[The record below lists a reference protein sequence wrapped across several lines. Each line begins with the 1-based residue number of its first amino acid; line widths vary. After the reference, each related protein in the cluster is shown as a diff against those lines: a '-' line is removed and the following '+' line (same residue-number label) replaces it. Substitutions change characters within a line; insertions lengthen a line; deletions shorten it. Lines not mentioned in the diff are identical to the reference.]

1 MEEPLTEDAPIYQ
14 GDVIRVGAIF
24 FRNKARGWRPAANE
38 RRICLPACAPF
49 MAAFTM
55 ENQARMRVT
64 ITSDRIETSG
74 NNRPVATAGRQ
85 LRRCARIP
93 APA

>member
-1 MEEPLTEDAPIYQ
+1 MHRS
-14 GDVIRVGAIF
+14 IRATSFVLERFFFETRQEVGGLPPT
-24 FRNKARGWRPAANE
+24 RGGSAC
-38 RRICLPACAPF
+38 RRAPF